1 MSKAARQRTARER
14 LAEER
19 KKQVQRDKQRRATL
33 ISVIAV
39 AVLALVVGGG
49 VYYANQK
56 DKRAQVAS
64 SYSGQLAPLSRN
76 TDGSI
81 QMANAGVT
89 APTLEIFEDFQCP
102 ICQQFEKTSGSTIK
116 RLAAQGKVNVIYKPF
131 QLFQQEPLSGNSQR
145 AANAALCVPAD
156 KWVSYHDALYKYQP
170 AEGTKGFA
178 TKDLISW
185 GTDLG
190 ITDPAFRTCV
200 TDLQKKSE
208 LATITADALG
218 PRKVQGTPT
227 VFLNGKQLDT
237 QTQLFSPQTLEAVIL
252 AAAKTPATPSPAGSA
267 TPSPSASAT
276 ASPSAS
282 ATP

>member
-1 MSKAARQRTARER
+1 MGKADRQRTARDRLVVER
-14 LAEER
+14 VREE
-19 KKQVQRDKQRRATL
+19 QRQKRNKAIG
-33 ISVIAV
+33 ISVAAV
-39 AVLALVVGGG
+39 AILAVVVGIG
-49 VYYANQK
+49 VW
-56 DKRAQVAS
+56 VAKIKN
-64 SYSGQLAPLSRN
+64 SGAATVYTGPLAPVTRE
-76 TDGSI
+76 TTGSI
-81 QMANAGVT
+81 TMAKPGVAT
-89 APTLEIFEDFQCP
+89 PKLEIFEDFQCP
-102 ICQQFEKTSGSTIK
+102 ICQQFEQTSGGTIK

-276 ASPSAS
+276 P
-282 ATP
+282 